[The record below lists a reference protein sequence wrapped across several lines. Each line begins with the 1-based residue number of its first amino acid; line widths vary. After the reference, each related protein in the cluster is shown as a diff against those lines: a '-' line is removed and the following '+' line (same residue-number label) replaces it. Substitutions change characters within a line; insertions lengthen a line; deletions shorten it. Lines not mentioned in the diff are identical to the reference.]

1 MQASEWGPGAWKFLH
16 AITFAQNKNIV
27 PEQKQ
32 RLKQFFELIGYM
44 LPCGVCQKHYRDYVQ
59 QHPVP
64 VDDREKLSRWLVDL
78 HNHVN
83 VITDNSFMQKMEYA
97 DVRDVY
103 SYDYDPV
110 RPDDNAPDKESSKTT
125 ATSVVAATMVSV
137 LALAGGLVFFLMYT
151 SCRQGRCPMV

>member
-1 MQASEWGPGAWKFLH
+1 MQATEWGPGAWKFLH
-16 AITFAQNKNIV
+16 AITFAQNRHIS

-44 LPCGVCQKHYRDYVQ
+44 LPCGVCQKHYRDYVRD
-59 QHPVP
+59 HPVP
-64 VDDREKLSRWLVDL
+64 VDDREQLSRWLVDL

-83 VITDNSFMQKMEYA
+83 VITENSFIQNMEYA

-103 SYDYDPV
+103 AYDYEPIGPHD
-110 RPDDNAPDKESSKTT
+110 APNKVSEKKT
-125 ATSVVAATMVSV
+125 ATSVVAATVFSL
-137 LALAGGLVFFLMYT
+137 LALVAGVVFFLMYT